1 MVGDVK
7 QSIYKFR
14 QARPEL
20 FLEKYST
27 YALKEE
33 QNVDSAG
40 LKIQLFKNFRSR
52 KSVLDITNLVFKNIM
67 SEKLGNVEYNEKEY
81 LNYGANY
88 LEPEEDVEYAGVAE
102 LHIIDL
108 KEQEEDYYKPESDLL
123 VPGENETSEAL
134 KDYKAKNIGR
144 NPVKELEETDDD
156 ENEERIEDVVLEARF
171 VAKQIQKLLQ
181 SDYHVFD
188 KKERLSKN

>member
-1 MVGDVK
+1 MSREILGLSGDSVAHFLDEK
-7 QSIYKFR
+7 SPLQSLPAKIPIEAKSPGHR
-14 QARPEL
+14 H
-20 FLEKYST
+20 
-27 YALKEE
+27 
-33 QNVDSAG
+33 QNKKAVASWCWDFFCVG
-40 LKIQLFKNFRSR
+40 LKRKDDPRREESGVTGGEFWDVRSER
-52 KSVLDITNLVFKNIM
+52 LCTK
-67 SEKLGNVEYNEKEY
+67 Y
-81 LNYGANY
+81 
-88 LEPEEDVEYAGVAE
+88 
-102 LHIIDL
+102 L